1 MDEKTGY
8 AEKKIVS
15 NNKFVVFQLY
25 PRRANP
31 PRKVSSNPNV
41 KFLIVGIIVHIKK
54 LYGSAFFG
62 IA

>member
-25 PRRANP
+25 PRRVHP
-31 PRKVSSNPNV
+31 PRK
-41 KFLIVGIIVHIKK
+41 KKGLGTKRIRKKGI
-54 LYGSAFFG
+54 YE
-62 IA
+62 